1 MSGDFSI
8 GGDGTAAP
16 GPAILAATFMIIS
29 GLWGCFMG
37 LTAVLSTGFFTAPPG
52 YAFQVSATA
61 WGWFLL
67 ALGGLIFAA
76 GLCVLLGQSWGR
88 VAGVVLALLSAV
100 ANFVFLPYYPPWG
113 WLVIALDTV
122 VITALMASDW
132 ASFA

>member
-1 MSGDFSI
+1 VSGDFST

-37 LTAVLSTGFFTAPPG
+37 LTGLFSPDFLIAPPG
-52 YAFQVSATA
+52 YAFQVSAGA
-61 WGWFLL
+61 WGAILL
-67 ALGGLIFAA
+67 PLGAAVFVA
-76 GLCVLLGQSWGR
+76 GLCVLLGQAWGR

-113 WLVIALDTV
+113 WLVIAFDTV
-122 VITALMASDW
+122 IIAALMASDW
-132 ASFA
+132 ARFA